1 MPYRTPKK
9 LSALHGLTR
18 TFLKS
23 IMLTIVAMGALATIS
38 PAAELPVAPGSIVR
52 LDAAVTAARASASM
66 PRIAETNT
74 LDRKLDKKFV
84 GLAFISTTSTFA
96 DSYTTLFARENW
108 LAGKKGVCNEEVDSA
123 YLYGTHPTVAR
134 AYAVASAK
142 SAGAILMAYYLRR
155 HHSRFWS
162 APLVTNSIVSL
173 GGVTQNM
180 IMCN

>member
-74 LDRKLDKKFV
+74 LDRKLDKKLSV
-84 GLAFISTTSTFA
+84 WRLSLRPAPSPILTPRYSLEKIGSP
-96 DSYTTLFARENW
+96 AR
-108 LAGKKGVCNEEVDSA
+108 
-123 YLYGTHPTVAR
+123 R
-134 AYAVASAK
+134 ASAMK
-142 SAGAILMAYYLRR
+142 RLIPPTCMGLTQRWRAPTPSLRQR
-155 HHSRFWS
+155 AQARS
-162 APLVTNSIVSL
+162 
-173 GGVTQNM
+173 
-180 IMCN
+180 